1 MSFVFIRRF
10 PWSLVVAALL
20 CFVVLTVK
28 ISLENLIGNLT
39 PFLLFFGAI
48 MLATWNGGAG
58 AGGFAT
64 VLSVALVA
72 FFFLPPHNSLRLT
85 SAGLVQCGVYVL
97 ECTFISLLTAL
108 ARSAQDKFH
117 GQIERQSALAE
128 LSQLALTAETDLA
141 PLFERAV
148 TLSAQTLET
157 PRAALLQLER
167 YDDSGHDCFIVRAAC
182 GLGLQ
187 SGQKAPA
194 DAKAPA
200 ARAIKQGFPKGD
212 VTGNLHLPV
221 GAIER
226 AWGVLEIS
234 DDAQNSARVWTSEQ
248 LDWARAVANILGVAL
263 AAQSARERAAQGETR
278 YRTFVSQ
285 SSEAIWRF
293 EMDEPIDIGHGFAAF
308 LEAAWEQGFLA
319 ECNDTYAQMYGF
331 ESAREMIGMRLW
343 QILPREHPASTDY
356 LRRIFEADFRLSDA
370 ESVEDNRDGG
380 HHVFLNNLIGI
391 VEDKRLLRVW
401 GTQREVTR
409 ERAAARELSES
420 EKRFR
425 SLFDAAPVPISIG
438 RANQILYANQQFARL
453 VGYRN
458 AEQVIGLS
466 SLDFVAPSARA
477 ALAERARNRAQGSAE
492 PTEYETTGQ
501 RCDGSQFPVRVE
513 ITQIILPE
521 GEATL
526 IFLFDLT
533 QQKRADGAIAQ
544 LLDDARGATARA
556 QNLQQISFDLL
567 TARSFDEVAQMAIER
582 ITDAVGARGGV
593 LMAPDDPDNPARLEA
608 ITAQG
613 YPAGALERYF
623 SIPIE
628 SAHPMSHVFLKRESL
643 WMSEAADW
651 VERFPS
657 LGETLPR
664 TGTRSIAILPLEV
677 EGRVAS
683 VMALSYA
690 EPREF
695 DAAERLF
702 LLTLANSCA
711 QALERAR
718 LDAQSH
724 ELERQQRESLAL
736 LNTLLESAPVGF
748 ALFDRDERYVLL
760 NEALAEMNGAPVAQH
775 LGKTMDDIV
784 PVPEPR
790 FNEALRA
797 VWQSGEP
804 SGEFLLSDDSGDE
817 KRFCLVSLY
826 PVRVGEAGGLNM
838 GAANGSRN
846 GVNQP
851 SDGVAEANGGVGRLD
866 RRGELLGVGA
876 VVIEISERVRAEQ
889 EKTRLVAELEVERA
903 RFEAILQQMP
913 SAVIIAEA
921 PSGRIILGNSQVER
935 VMGAPVAL
943 DSLDNYGDYV
953 AYWPDGSAVESRQWA
968 LARAIA
974 DGEIVR
980 DEEVTVPRTDAE
992 GGVDNRVVR
1001 LTAAPIRDRDGQI
1014 TAGIAIFDDV
1024 TQRARADAAQR
1035 FLADAGSALI
1045 ATLDSA
1051 SANDRLAALC
1061 VPDVADWC
1069 IIAVPDE
1076 DGLLRHASL
1085 SHVPGANADAGRRF
1099 EERLNLDPDLP
1110 WDIETA
1116 LSSGRAQL
1124 YVAHNLEHLRRVS
1137 ASSEYAQLIAE
1148 IGARSAIVAPLAAR
1162 GRALGLMIWITA
1174 ESQRTYDARDLELA
1188 EELARRAAL
1197 TIDNARLFGESQAAR
1212 DQAQEA
1218 NRAKDEFLAVVS
1230 HELRTPLTPILG
1242 WLDLLRSPGIDDEMR
1257 AQAFDVIERNARAQ
1271 AQLVNDILDVSR
1283 ITSGKLRLE
1292 LKPLDLTALV
1302 RGAVQSLSMIAGE
1315 KGVNLNLELEE
1326 VGQANADA
1334 NRFQQVVWNLL
1345 SNAIKFTPRAGAV
1358 TVGLRR
1364 AEATA
1369 ILQITD
1375 SGVGIS
1381 AEFLPSVF
1389 DAFRQ
1394 ADSSS
1399 TRKAGGLG
1407 LGLAIVRHIVEE
1419 HGGSVS
1425 AQSAGEGTGAT
1436 FRVELPLMAAARPA
1450 IALSLASALQPAA
1463 ARPAMAEVPTSV
1475 SAPLKGARVLLVD
1488 DEADTRET
1496 LARLLERQG
1505 ARVRVAASALAAL
1518 QTLDVFEP
1526 QLLIS
1531 DIGMP
1536 GTDGY
1541 SLLGQIRA
1549 RCPGVSAIALTAYT
1563 APADIERA
1571 RAAGFERHL
1580 AKPVEPSQLFAA
1592 AGELLGDIPTLDG
1605 VNIS

>member
-1 MSFVFIRRF
+1 MSFAFIRRF

-20 CFVVLTVK
+20 CFVVLAIK
-28 ISLENLIGNLT
+28 ISLENQIGNLT

-64 VLSVALVA
+64 ALSVTLVA

-97 ECTFISLLTAL
+97 ECTFTSLLTAL
-108 ARSAQDKFH
+108 ARSAQDKFR

-128 LSQLALTAETDLA
+128 LSQLALTAETDLE

-148 TLSAQTLET
+148 VLSAQTLDA

-167 YDDSGHDCFIVRAAC
+167 FDDVSRDCFLVRAAQ

-194 DAKAPA
+194 DPDAPA
-200 ARAIKQGFPKGD
+200 ARAIKQGFPNGD
-212 VTGNLHLPV
+212 VIGNLHLPV

-234 DDAQNSARVWTSEQ
+234 DNTQNSARVWTSEQ

-263 AAQSARERAAQGETR
+263 AAQSARQRAAQGETR

-293 EMDEPIDIGHGFAAF
+293 EMDEPFDVSLGRAAF
-308 LEAAWEQGFLA
+308 LEAAWDQGFLA

-343 QILPREHPASTDY
+343 QVLPREDAASTTF
-356 LRRIFEADFRLSDA
+356 LNQIFDADFRLSDA
-370 ESVEDNRDGG
+370 ESVEIDRNGQS
-380 HHVFLNNLIGI
+380 HIFLNNLIGI
-391 VEDKRLLRVW
+391 VENNRLLRVW
-401 GTQREVTR
+401 GTQRDVTR
-409 ERAAARELSES
+409 ERAAARELSAS

-438 RANQILYANQQFARL
+438 RANEILYANQQFARL
-453 VGYRN
+453 IGYQSV
-458 AEQVIGLS
+458 EEVIGLS
-466 SLDFVAPSARA
+466 SLDFVAPAARKL
-477 ALAERARNRAQGSAE
+477 LAERARNRARGNAE
-492 PTEYETTGQ
+492 PSEYETVGQ
-501 RCDGSQFPVRVE
+501 RRDGSQFLVRVE
-513 ITQIILPE
+513 ITQIVLPE

-533 QQKRADGAIAQ
+533 QQKRADAAIAG

-567 TARSFDEVAQMAIER
+567 TARAFGEVAQLAIER

-593 LMAPDDPDNPARLEA
+593 LMAPDDPDSPTRLEA

-623 SIPIE
+623 SIPVE
-628 SAHPMSHVFLKRESL
+628 SAHPMTHVFLTRESL
-643 WMSEAADW
+643 WMSEAEDW

-657 LGETLPR
+657 LGDTLPR
-664 TGTRSIAILPLEV
+664 TGTRAIAILPLEV

-690 EPREF
+690 EPRAF

-736 LNTLLESAPVGF
+736 LNTLLKSAPVGF

-760 NEALAEMNGAPVAQH
+760 NEALAEMNGAPVSQH
-775 LGKTMDDIV
+775 LGKTMDDIA
-784 PVPEPR
+784 PAPEPR

-804 SGEFLLSDDSGDE
+804 SGEFILSDDSGPD

-826 PVRVGEAGGLNM
+826 PVRMGEAGDLNLGGLP
-838 GAANGSRN
+838 NGSRDAIAQA
-846 GVNQP
+846 GDVVTQ
-851 SDGVAEANGGVGRLD
+851 SGEAVSPLGA
-866 RRGELLGVGA
+866 RGELLGVGA
-876 VVIEISERVRAEQ
+876 VVIEISERVRAEE

-921 PSGRIILGNSQVER
+921 PSGRMILSNPQVER
-935 VMGAPVAL
+935 VMGVMSVPVAL
-943 DSLDNYGDYV
+943 NSLDDYV
-953 AYWPDGSAVESRQWA
+953 GYWPDGRLVESHEWA
-968 LARAIA
+968 LARAVA
-974 DGEIVR
+974 HGEVIK
-980 DEEVTVPRTDAE
+980 DEEVTVPHTDAG

-1001 LTAAPIRDRDGQI
+1001 ITAAPIRDRDGQI

-1024 TQRARADAAQR
+1024 TDRARSEATQR

-1051 SANDRLAALC
+1051 SANDRLARLC

-1085 SHVPGANADAGRRF
+1085 SHVAGANPDAARRF
-1099 EERLNLDPDLP
+1099 EERLNVDPDLP
-1110 WDIETA
+1110 WDIERA

-1124 YVAHNLEHLRRVS
+1124 YVAHDLEHLRRVS
-1137 ASSEYAQLIAE
+1137 ASPEYAQLIQE

-1162 GRALGLMIWITA
+1162 GRTLGLMIWITA
-1174 ESQRTYDARDLELA
+1174 ESQRSYDARDLELA

-1197 TIDNARLFGESQAAR
+1197 TIDNARLLGDAQTAR

-1242 WLDLLRSPGIDDEMR
+1242 WLDLLRSPGIDDAMR

-1302 RGAVQSLSMIAGE
+1302 RGAVQSLSVIANE
-1315 KGVNLNLELEE
+1315 KGVELQLELEE

-1334 NRFQQVVWNLL
+1334 SRFQQVVWNLL
-1345 SNAIKFTPRAGAV
+1345 SNAIKFTPRAGVV
-1358 TVGLRR
+1358 TVSLRS
-1364 AEATA
+1364 AEQTA
-1369 ILQITD
+1369 ILQIAD
-1375 SGVGIS
+1375 SGVGIG

-1419 HGGSVS
+1419 HGGAVS
-1425 AQSAGEGTGAT
+1425 AQSAGEGLGAT
-1436 FRVELPLMAAARPA
+1436 FRVELPLLAAAQTE
-1450 IALSLASALQPAA
+1450 IAGTQAGTQTLVSAPQLASARLG
-1463 ARPAMAEVPTSV
+1463 
-1475 SAPLKGARVLLVD
+1475 APLKGARVLLVD

-1549 RCPGVSAIALTAYT
+1549 RCPDLPAIALTAYT
-1563 APADIERA
+1563 APTDIERA

-1580 AKPVEPSQLFAA
+1580 AKPVEPRELFAA
-1592 AGELLGDIPTLDG
+1592 AGDLLGAP
-1605 VNIS
+1605 